1 MFRAGDG
8 MQSAPAK
15 GSSMRILAIDMGTG
29 TQDILAFDSRAPV
42 ESNVKMV
49 MPSATEITAR
59 RIRRATLES
68 RPILLSGVPMGAGPC
83 GWALE
88 AHLASGLA
96 AYATPGAARTFD
108 DDLAVVA
115 GMGVVVVS
123 EDEANAVRGVERIV
137 MHDLDLVAIRNALA
151 AFQVSTQF
159 DGLALGCLDHGF
171 APPGYSERLFR
182 FDHLR
187 RVVRERNDLRSF
199 VYLPHEVPEYL
210 VRARSMLAS
219 SDIDL
224 PTVFL
229 DTGPAAVLGAL
240 QDPRVAEAEEQIVLQ
255 LGTMHTLGFR
265 LNGTE
270 IRAFYEHHTA
280 MLTGEEIESL
290 TERFIA
296 GTLTE
301 DDIVARQGHG
311 VHYVNSGGSTD
322 VLVAVTGP
330 QRHKLRRSR
339 LHPYFAMP
347 HGDVMI
353 SGCYGLIWAFA
364 ERFAERRQEIE
375 AALAG

>member
-1 MFRAGDG
+1 
-8 MQSAPAK
+8 
-15 GSSMRILAIDMGTG
+15 MRILAIDMGTG

-42 ESNVKMV
+42 ENNVKMV

-96 AYATPGAARTFD
+96 AYATPAAARTFD

-137 MHDLDLVAIRNALA
+137 MHDLDLAAVRNALA

-159 DGLALGCLDHGF
+159 DGLALGCLDHGY

-187 RVVRERNDLRSF
+187 RVVRENNDLRSF
-199 VYLPHEVPEYL
+199 VYLPEEVPEYL

-219 SDIDL
+219 IDFDV
-224 PTVFL
+224 PAIYL

-240 QDPRVAEAEEQIVLQ
+240 QDPHLSDAEDQIVLH
-255 LGTMHTLGFR
+255 LGTMHTLGFW

-270 IRAFYEHHTA
+270 IRALYEHHTA
-280 MLTGEEIESL
+280 MLSREEIESL

-296 GTLTE
+296 GNLTPE
-301 DDIVARQGHG
+301 EVFARQGHG
-311 VHYVNSGGSTD
+311 VHYVDNATPVD
-322 VLVAVTGP
+322 ALIAVTGP
-330 QRHKLRRSR
+330 QRHKLRSSR
-339 LHPYFAMP
+339 LNPYFAMP

-353 SGCYGLIWAFA
+353 SGCYGLVWAFA
-364 ERFAERRQEIE
+364 ERFAERRLEIE
-375 AALAG
+375 TALAG

>member
-1 MFRAGDG
+1 
-8 MQSAPAK
+8 
-15 GSSMRILAIDMGTG
+15 
-29 TQDILAFDSRAPV
+29 
-42 ESNVKMV
+42 
-49 MPSATEITAR
+49 
-59 RIRRATLES
+59 
-68 RPILLSGVPMGAGPC
+68 MGAGPC

-96 AYATPGAARTFD
+96 AYATPAAARTFD

-137 MHDLDLVAIRNALA
+137 MHDLDLAAVRNALA
-151 AFQVSTQF
+151 AFQVSTRF
-159 DGLALGCLDHGF
+159 DGLALGCLDHGY

-187 RVVRERNDLRSF
+187 RVVRDKNDLRSF
-199 VYLPHEVPEYL
+199 VYLPDEVPEYL

-219 SDIDL
+219 VDLEL
-224 PTVFL
+224 PTIFL

-240 QDPRVAEAEEQIVLQ
+240 QDPHVAEAEDQVVLH
-255 LGTMHTLGFR
+255 LGTMHTLGFW

-270 IRAFYEHHTA
+270 IRALYEHHTA
-280 MLTGEEIESL
+280 MLNREEIESL

-296 GTLTE
+296 GILTPE
-301 DDIVARQGHG
+301 EVFARQGHG
-311 VHYVNSGGSTD
+311 VHYVERGTPSD
-322 VLVAVTGP
+322 ALIAVTGP
-330 QRHKLRRSR
+330 QRHKLRSSR
-339 LHPYFAMP
+339 LSPYFAMP

-353 SGCYGLIWAFA
+353 SGCYGLVWAFA
-364 ERFAERRQEIE
+364 ERFGERRQEIE